1 MPGKY
6 RRSGQSRVGRGGGR
20 GCPNRSDASRLPRC
34 KPFPGDHDA
43 ASQETGPCRQEDRSA
58 GEACRKNSGAG
69 HRENRRIARQGGC
82 AREKA
87 AAPAETAAAA
97 KAVPQAT
104 ITLKHIAAELAE
116 AHDLSKK
123 AAEAVLDDFVALVT
137 RQLVKGDKIR
147 LSSLGILQVRDR
159 PARTGRNPRT
169 GESVAVAASRKI
181 AFRPA
186 KELKTAV

>member
-1 MPGKY
+1 MMPPAKKPAPAAKKTAAPAKLAARTAVPATGKTAASPGK
-6 RRSGQSRVGRGGGR
+6 
-20 GCPNRSDASRLPRC
+20 
-34 KPFPGDHDA
+34 A
-43 ASQETGPCRQEDRSA
+43 AAPA
-58 GEACRKNSGAG
+58 K
-69 HRENRRIARQGGC
+69 
-82 AREKA
+82 KA